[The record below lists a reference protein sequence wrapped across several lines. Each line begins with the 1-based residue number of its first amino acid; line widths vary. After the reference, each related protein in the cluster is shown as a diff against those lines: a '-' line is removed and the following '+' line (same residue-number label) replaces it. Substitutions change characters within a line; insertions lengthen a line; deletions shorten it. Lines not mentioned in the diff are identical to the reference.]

1 MNFIKTLSAIAI
13 FILATTSGYSQLE
26 NTEKDGGRMIN
37 LQEPQYAET
46 SFQDILDLYEGKV
59 IYLDFWASWCRPC
72 KNEMPH
78 SAKLKDNFKNKDVVF
93 VYISSD
99 RNEAAWRNGVSQLSI
114 KGENYLTSAKVW
126 QDYNALFDVKYI
138 PRYILIGK
146 DGKVV
151 DTNAKRP
158 SNAEVITD
166 INNLL

>member
-1 MNFIKTLSAIAI
+1 MNILKS
-13 FILATTSGYSQLE
+13 LATLILVVLVSGTAFSQLDKVGE
-26 NTEKDGGRMIN
+26 NGYRMIN

-78 SAKLKDNFKNKDVVF
+78 SAKLKEKFKDKDVVF

-99 RNEAAWRNGVSQLSI
+99 RNEAAWRNGVSQLGI
-114 KGENYLTSAKVW
+114 KADNYLTSAKV
-126 QDYNALFDVKYI
+126 YNGYNGLFNVKYI

-146 DGKVV
+146 DGQVV
-151 DTNAKRP
+151 DANAKRP
-158 SNAEVITD
+158 SNPEIVTD